1 MDLSIQYNTKKTVIH
16 MKHVQP
22 FMLVIIL
29 KLVDHNRTE
38 VINAIRKIIQ
48 SAV

>member
-1 MDLSIQYNTKKTVIH
+1 MYSKTQKKLLY
-16 MKHVQP
+16 

-29 KLVDHNRTE
+29 KLVDHNRSE